1 MRVSTLAQ
9 RCGLSRSTLLYY
21 ESIGLLRRP
30 PRTTGN
36 YRAYSEADLARLQ
49 QIGVYR
55 KVGLSLAAVRKVLDQ
70 SRGDAAAV
78 LQRRLVEID
87 DEIETLRDHQRAILR
102 LLGRPRAL
110 GSKEMMTK
118 GKWLAIMRGAGFTE
132 ADMDRWHAEF
142 EASAPEEH
150 QEFLEYLHIRTREIE
165 TIRESSRSVLSR
177 RTRADI
183 GRSPLSSRRGSE

>member
-1 MRVSTLAQ
+1 MTVSTLAK

-30 PRTTGN
+30 PRTGGN
-36 YRAYSEADLARLQ
+36 YRAYGDADLARLQ

-55 KVGLSLAAVRKVLDQ
+55 KVGLSLAAIGKVLDQ

-87 DEIETLRDHQRAILR
+87 GEVEALRDHQRAILR
-102 LLGRPRAL
+102 LLGKPRAL
-110 GSKEMMTK
+110 RSTETMTK
-118 GKWLAIMRGAGFTE
+118 EKWVAIMRGAGFTE

-150 QEFLEYLHIRTREIE
+150 QQFLEYLHIRAGEVKS
-165 TIRESSRSVLSR
+165 IRKSSRSAR
-177 RTRADI
+177 ETKEIER
-183 GRSPLSSRRGSE
+183 